1 MEKHLYLLFFSSNQI
16 PPFMYWLAEVYGVH
30 GDLDFTD
37 DIMFTKT
44 VKVKNLQHQSLT
56 AQFTV
61 GYLKKK
67 IINNVE
73 WWGGAQRL
81 KYNIISVI
89 QTLKVKVSLNTGQR
103 FLRWTLVSN
112 FFFLSG
118 NM

>member
-1 MEKHLYLLFFSSNQI
+1 MLSD
-16 PPFMYWLAEVYGVH
+16 EVVLS
-30 GDLDFTD
+30 D
-37 DIMFTKT
+37 
-44 VKVKNLQHQSLT
+44 
-56 AQFTV
+56 
-61 GYLKKK
+61 
-67 IINNVE
+67 
-73 WWGGAQRL
+73 L